1 MKVVKVVKA
10 IVSEV
15 LQFLKGVYRANVEN
29 SVSALQLE
37 YNELNYAFLVTLLG
51 SFVGIK
57 TVPPLLSLELLEAVR
72 DDLRYMVSRAVRERD
87 IFADVMSSLGGEW

>member
-1 MKVVKVVKA
+1 VKK
-10 IVSEV
+10 IVSEI
-15 LQFLKGVYRANVEN
+15 LQFFKGMYQANVEN

-37 YNELNYAFLVTLLG
+37 YNELNYTFLVTLLG

-72 DDLRYMVSRAVRERD
+72 DDLRYISSRAVRERD

>member
-1 MKVVKVVKA
+1 MKK
-10 IVSEV
+10 ILSEI
-15 LQFLKGVYRANVEN
+15 LQFFKGVYRANVEN

-37 YNELNYAFLVTLLG
+37 YNELNYTFLVTLLG

-57 TVPPLLSLELLEAVR
+57 TVPPLLSLELLEAVK